1 MKHSILQEP
10 HQNYSKDRGQREQ
23 LETIDYST
31 TTQKNSVI
39 IDSNLS
45 DNSLGV
51 EVDSHFDRMMSY
63 SSDSQMDQIQ
73 QQDESDSNPN
83 ALTDSDV
90 NAVGSIIGKEEF
102 LLDGEVIE
110 PRDG

>member
-1 MKHSILQEP
+1 MKHSIIQEP

-31 TTQKNSVI
+31 TQKNSVT

-73 QQDESDSNPN
+73 HQDESDSNPN
-83 ALTDSDV
+83 ALTHG
-90 NAVGSIIGKEEF
+90 VGSIIGKEEF

-110 PRDG
+110 HRDG